1 VHRLLKRQLDRH
13 APGGASAGSSPWSAL
28 IEAVDAAYVQY
39 DEDRAMLERSLE
51 LSSEEL
57 LQTNSELRVLVQAF
71 PDLFFRIDLE
81 GTILD
86 RKGGE
91 ADDFY
96 ADQHCLKGKR
106 IQDIPVPEVRARF
119 TSALE
124 KARAERTLVSV
135 EYALESNGMQRHY
148 EARIMPLLQD
158 QLMVIIRNIT
168 HRKNA
173 EKELREKARELERSN
188 GELEQ
193 FAYVASH
200 DLQEPLRSVQSYLQ
214 LLKRRYG
221 EKLDQDADEFIDF
234 AVDGAKRMRQLIED
248 LLTYSRVSSRGRP
261 PEPTNLDEVVDHVMR
276 GLSAAVEECG
286 ATITR
291 DPLPC
296 INGDRAQLK
305 QLYQNL
311 ISNALKFRKDNAPHV
326 KLSAEKEGAF
336 WRLGVSDDGIGMNPK
351 YAEKVFEIFK
361 RLHSKDEY
369 EGTGIGLAICK
380 KIVER
385 HGGRIWVESRLGE
398 GSTFCFTLPM
408 TTS

>member
-1 VHRLLKRQLDRH
+1 
-13 APGGASAGSSPWSAL
+13 
-28 IEAVDAAYVQY
+28 
-39 DEDRAMLERSLE
+39 
-51 LSSEEL
+51 
-57 LQTNSELRVLVQAF
+57 
-71 PDLFFRIDLE
+71 
-81 GTILD
+81 
-86 RKGGE
+86 
-91 ADDFY
+91 
-96 ADQHCLKGKR
+96 LKGKR